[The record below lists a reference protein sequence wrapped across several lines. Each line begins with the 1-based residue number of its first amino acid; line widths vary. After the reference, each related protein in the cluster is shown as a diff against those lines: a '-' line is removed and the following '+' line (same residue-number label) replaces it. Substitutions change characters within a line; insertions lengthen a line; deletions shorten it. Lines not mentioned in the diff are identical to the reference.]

1 MSYAAYAA
9 QLYIM
14 LRYKKKQI
22 IKRRNCQAAPPY
34 TIT

>member
-1 MSYAAYAA
+1 MSYDAYAA

-14 LRYKKKQI
+14 LRYKKAI